1 MSPLFIIIAVVAV
14 ILLTTGG
21 FVQTLNF
28 LLWIGAVLLII
39 AIVMFLLRT
48 IAGRKG

>member
-1 MSPLFIIIAVVAV
+1 VTAVFS
-14 ILLTTGG
+14 
-21 FVQTLNF
+21 FVKTLNF

-48 IAGRKG
+48 IAGRER